1 MRTFKLFFHFITWKF
16 FEQKIK
22 VIFNSRMK
30 IQFLISKYI
39 LKFRIIP
46 IQSYIFLNNLKNKI
60 NCIFNHCGFFVP

>member
-46 IQSYIFLNNLKNKI
+46 IQSYIF
-60 NCIFNHCGFFVP
+60 